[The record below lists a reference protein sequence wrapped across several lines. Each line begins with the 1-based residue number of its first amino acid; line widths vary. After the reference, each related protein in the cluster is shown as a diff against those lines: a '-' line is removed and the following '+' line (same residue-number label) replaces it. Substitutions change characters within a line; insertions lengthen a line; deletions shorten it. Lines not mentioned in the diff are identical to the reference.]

1 MSNNGKTNVPLNQL
15 IGSSEAMKE
24 VKKMIKL
31 VAPTDAKVLISGETG
46 TGKTMIAN
54 IIHSLHPTRKN
65 HNFRRT
71 NIGALVSTLAQSQL
85 YGHVAHAFTGAT
97 QKSDGIVLESNN
109 GTFFLD
115 EVATAHPEVQIMLLN
130 LLEIP
135 VVNPVGGGVN
145 DRKKVDIRVI
155 SATTHSPHELLNRE
169 SFRTELF
176 FRISEY
182 IIELKPL
189 RERKEDIKLLANHFM
204 KANNEKIRCPGKLME
219 DGKTSKP
226 FPKLK
231 GIESKALKMLED
243 YDWPGNVRELEHVIR
258 SAMVESRKDYSTT
271 TLKKEWIK
279 FSSYT
284 LEQANNSENKAG
296 VAFPGNLG
304 NKLLFSWDIN
314 CVKVSNGDK
323 EIELKQHVDRFRSG
337 ICNHVLYENNN
348 NQAQSARILGIDTGS
363 LSKYR
368 QFDAIKKFKHKPDD
382 GDSICRVYVVKN

>member
-1 MSNNGKTNVPLNQL
+1 MSNNGKTDVPLKQL

-24 VKKMIKL
+24 VKEMIKL

-54 IIHSLHPTRKN
+54 IIHSLHPTRKDY
-65 HNFRRT
+65 NFRRT

-219 DGKTSKP
+219 DGKTSKS

-231 GIESKALKMLED
+231 GIESEALKMLED
-243 YDWPGNVRELEHVIR
+243 YDWPGNVRELEHVVR
-258 SAMVESRKDYSTT
+258 SAMVGSRKDSDAN
-271 TLKKEWIK
+271 TLKKEWIRFPHYSIEQSGSGKKNNQAAFTDK
-279 FSSYT
+279 FRKNIIY
-284 LEQANNSENKAG
+284 
-296 VAFPGNLG
+296 
-304 NKLLFSWDIN
+304 SWDIN
-314 CVKVSNGDK
+314 CVNGSNGHK
-323 EIELKQHVDRFRSG
+323 EIELNKHVDRFRSG
-337 ICNHVLYENNN
+337 ICNHVLHENHN
-348 NQAQSARILGIDTGS
+348 NQTQSARILKIDSGS
-363 LSKYR
+363 LSKYKR
-368 QFDAIKKFKHKPDD
+368 FDPSKDYKYNPDD
-382 GDSICRVYVVKN
+382 GDRFCRVYLVKN